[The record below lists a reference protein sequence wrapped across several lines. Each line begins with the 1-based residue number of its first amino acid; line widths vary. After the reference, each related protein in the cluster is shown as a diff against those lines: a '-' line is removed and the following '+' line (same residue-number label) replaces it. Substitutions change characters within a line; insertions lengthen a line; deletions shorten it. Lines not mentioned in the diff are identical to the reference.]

1 MKSICRTELPSRQF
15 SLRLLLAATA
25 TAACWF
31 SIFRSYPHVAMLL
44 SGIALAS
51 ITTILFV
58 GSPLKCYSQ
67 FWRLMLAMPLMASWF
82 YLYILSIGPA
92 IAIEILIFGSHNQRL
107 QFLYAP
113 VIWLHY
119 NTPLAKP
126 LEEYTTWWMF
136 FGSMRIPSSWFFA
149 T

>member
-1 MKSICRTELPSRQF
+1 
-15 SLRLLLAATA
+15 
-25 TAACWF
+25 
-31 SIFRSYPHVAMLL
+31 MLL

-58 GSPLKCYSQ
+58 GSRLKYYRQ

-92 IAIEILIFGSHNQRL
+92 VAIEILIFRSSNQRL

-113 VIWLHY
+113 VIWLHD

-126 LEEYTTWWMF
+126 LEEYTSWWMF
-136 FGSMRIPSSWFFA
+136 FGSM
-149 T
+149 